1 MHTSVS
7 VPALSSPRPVRQHL
21 CRLLIVQLRL
31 VAAVKEHLVTIAVAA
46 VNEEGE
52 WLVATR
58 WRKYH
63 CG

>member
-1 MHTSVS
+1 M
-7 VPALSSPRPVRQHL
+7 
-21 CRLLIVQLRL
+21 LLIVELRL
-31 VAAVKEHLVTIAVAA
+31 VTLSLEEHLVAIAVVA
-46 VNEEGE
+46 VNEEGD